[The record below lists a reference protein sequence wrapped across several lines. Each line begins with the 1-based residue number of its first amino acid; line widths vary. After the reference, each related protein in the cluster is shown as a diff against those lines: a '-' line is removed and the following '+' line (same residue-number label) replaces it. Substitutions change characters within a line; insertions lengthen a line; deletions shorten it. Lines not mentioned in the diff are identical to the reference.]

1 MSDAT
6 ESTGERSSP
15 TGGGGS
21 EPGYAEA
28 LTELEGILRELEG
41 DTVDIDHLGE
51 RVRRAATLIRL
62 CRSRIDAARMEIE
75 QVVAELDPG
84 S

>member
-1 MSDAT
+1 MSEPKDAET
-6 ESTGERSSP
+6 T
-15 TGGGGS
+15 

-28 LTELEGILRELEG
+28 LAELEGILRELEG
-41 DTVDIDHLGE
+41 ETVDIDHLGE

-84 S
+84 A

>member
-1 MSDAT
+1 VSDVSENPGVQQRPSREPGT
-6 ESTGERSSP
+6 
-15 TGGGGS
+15 
-21 EPGYAEA
+21 EPGYSEA
-28 LTELEGILRELEG
+28 LAELEGILRELEG
-41 DTVDIDHLGE
+41 ETVDIDHLGE

-84 S
+84 P

>member
-1 MSDAT
+1 MSEPNDT
-6 ESTGERSSP
+6 ET
-15 TGGGGS
+15 T

-28 LTELEGILRELEG
+28 LAELEGILRELEG
-41 DTVDIDHLGE
+41 ETVDIDHLGE

-84 S
+84 A

>member
-6 ESTGERSSP
+6 DHPGSP
-15 TGGGGS
+15 RPPSGGS
-21 EPGYAEA
+21 GDEPGYAEA
-28 LTELEGILRELEG
+28 LAELEGILRELEG
-41 DTVDIDHLGE
+41 ETVDVDHLGE